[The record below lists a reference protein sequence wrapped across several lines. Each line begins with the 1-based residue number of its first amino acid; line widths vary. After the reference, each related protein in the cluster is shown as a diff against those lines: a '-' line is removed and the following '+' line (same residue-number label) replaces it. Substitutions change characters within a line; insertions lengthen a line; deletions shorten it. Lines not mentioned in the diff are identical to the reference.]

1 MEEDSNYYQS
11 DYDILY
17 PSEEWINDTWY
28 DIMANGVTDE
38 EYVKTMLDRSFLN
51 PSFDVWEILYN
62 LYRDRS
68 YQVFNTVLE
77 YLEEN
82 IPEVRFTTYLVGLW
96 RFFWIKGDAHPSFL
110 RKFLEVVIA
119 CVPDG
124 YNIVYNYVPHDPEEL
139 REYLKVLEECN
150 IIPKTDGEKLWLKN
164 LLKQNPFIVK
174 EFIDK
179 YNIEIMFDYID
190 ISDVIDRL
198 QTRKM
203 SVVEFSTLMEFADF
217 EPEEDTFN
225 SFHDSFYSHVYYL
238 SYNNEDIL
246 SHIVFR
252 SMELYGRPPSPEECV
267 THEDLDSFKN
277 SIESGD
283 TEGMRVFFNKIAPYK
298 VDKYVL
304 ASSIIPQVHEV
315 IKRDD
320 IETFKFLIEFI
331 TFEIFYLRFNIDNYL
346 LVTNN
351 SYKISK
357 YLLENWRASKF
368 SVTFFSDA
376 VLVAIQYNDYEFI
389 KLVSNYEDLFRRII
403 KERESIRQFIEER
416 FFRRK

>member
-82 IPEVRFTTYLVGLW
+82 ISEVRSTTYLEELW
-96 RFFWIKGDAHPSFL
+96 RIFWIKGDTHPSFL
-110 RKFLEVVIA
+110 RKFLEVVIV

-124 YNIVYNYVPHDPEEL
+124 YSIVYNYVPHDPEKL
-139 REYLKVLEECN
+139 REYLKVLEEYN
-150 IIPKTDGEKLWLKN
+150 IIPKTGVEKLWLKT
-164 LLKQNPFIVK
+164 LLKQHPFIVK

-179 YNIEIMFDYID
+179 HNIEIVFDYYDIADAID
-190 ISDVIDRL
+190 KL
-198 QTRKM
+198 QARKM
-203 SVVEFSTLMEFADF
+203 SVVEFSMLMGFVNLESKEETLLYFR
-217 EPEEDTFN
+217 N
-225 SFHDSFYSHVYYL
+225 YL
-238 SYNNEDIL
+238 RIHTSINEDIL
-246 SHIVFR
+246 SHIVLR
-252 SMELYGRPPSPEECV
+252 SMELYGRSPSPEECV

-283 TEGMRVFFNKIAPYK
+283 IGGMKIFFDKIAPYE
-298 VDKYVL
+298 VDKYIL

-357 YLLENWRASKF
+357 YLLENWRASKL
-368 SVTFFSDA
+368 SVAFFTDA
-376 VLVAIQYNDYEFI
+376 VLVAIHYNDYEFI

-416 FFRRK
+416 F